1 MTSRKPV
8 TADTLLAQPQS
19 AKVSVEALVRDEQA
33 IVTQA
38 NGLGYDIESVWDFV
52 NNASHPVLGN
62 RFTGP
67 YERAY
72 PMLVEQLQ
80 RPHHPRVRE
89 GVIRALTVKDG
100 GEPVWAALYQAFTEE
115 TDNLQRWTLANA
127 LIVAMPSRER
137 AQHPEIARAFKNA
150 GAL

>member
-19 AKVSVEALVRDEQA
+19 AKVSVEALAQDEQTLVA
-33 IVTQA
+33 EA
-38 NGLGYDIESVWDFV
+38 NALGYHIESVWDFV
-52 NNASHPVLGN
+52 NNAHHPVLGS

-72 PMLVEQLQ
+72 PLLIEHLQ
-80 RPHHPRVRE
+80 ASHHPRVRE
-89 GVIRALTVKDG
+89 GIIRALTVKDG
-100 GEPVWAALYQAFTEE
+100 GEPVWSSLYRAFTQE

-127 LIVAMPSRER
+127 LTVAMPPRQR
-137 AQHPEIARAFKNA
+137 AQHPAIARAFKNA
-150 GAL
+150 GVL